1 MSGEHQDTA
10 AQMHNVL
17 AQHLPAADGFD
28 PLHQKA
34 GQVKGRVVDD
44 GVHRH
49 PDDLG
54 RHVVGHHGDY
64 HHEEG
69 QKELSR
75 ETLGK
80 GEKPQD
86 AGFFLCVLVHNTP
99 QVGKKDGGP
108 YQEAWHLP
116 GQAGPCGGAGA
127 AKKGRQALG
136 KACRPFHGSKTLLE
150 TAQQGKPERAPAL
163 CLFGRAA
170 LGGSPAVGRLSRRPP
185 ERMTVT
191 HTLPRSH
198 RKSQQHSS
206 PREENVVRK
215 FSRLRG
221 IPPCILRDIGL

>member
-1 MSGEHQDTA
+1 MPGVGQPLDVGEKGVPHTGHGALAGPGQAHAGGVVGKPGNDGEHQGHRRADD
-10 AQMHNVL
+10 NVL
-17 AQHLPAADGFD
+17 AQHLPAADGFY
-28 PLHQKA
+28 PLHQKG

-54 RHVVGHHGDY
+54 GHVVGHHGDY

-69 QKELSR
+69 QKEFPA

-108 YQEAWHLP
+108 CQEAWHLP

-150 TAQQGKPERAPAL
+150 KPSKASRRGPRRCA
-163 CLFGRAA
+163 CLA
-170 LGGSPAVGRLSRRPP
+170 GRLWGQPGGGQAFTAACP
-185 ERMTVT
+185 KV
-191 HTLPRSH
+191 
-198 RKSQQHSS
+198 
-206 PREENVVRK
+206 
-215 FSRLRG
+215 
-221 IPPCILRDIGL
+221 